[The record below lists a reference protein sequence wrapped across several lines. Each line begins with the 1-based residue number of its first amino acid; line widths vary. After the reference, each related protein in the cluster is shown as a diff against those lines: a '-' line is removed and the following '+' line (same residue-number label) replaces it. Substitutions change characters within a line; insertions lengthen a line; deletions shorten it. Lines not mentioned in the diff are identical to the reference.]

1 MDEFYIIEIDVG
13 ENNMQNL
20 TELEH
25 ILDNLDFLADTFL
38 ALDVVNQNRAYII
51 PQFALTVPAEIMKQ
65 YTERAKMIFD
75 ELIKEKTANK

>member
-1 MDEFYIIEIDVG
+1 M
-13 ENNMQNL
+13 NTL
-20 TELEH
+20 TELEY

-51 PQFALTVPAEIMKQ
+51 PRAALTVPAEIMKQ

-75 ELIKEKTANK
+75 ELIKQNSK

>member
-1 MDEFYIIEIDVG
+1 M
-13 ENNMQNL
+13 NTL

-51 PQFALTVPAEIMKQ
+51 PRAALTVPAEIMKQ

-75 ELIKEKTANK
+75 ELIKQNSK

>member
-1 MDEFYIIEIDVG
+1 MLTNEYLCVRIFLLMDEFYIIEIDVG

-38 ALDVVNQNRAYII
+38 ALDAVNQNRAYII
-51 PQFALTVPAEIMKQ
+51 PRAALTVPAEIMK
-65 YTERAKMIFD
+65 
-75 ELIKEKTANK
+75 